1 MHKQSIN
8 EQRHELYPHRT
19 DPFFGSTLFNDTPTF
34 RAIPPEYLRKMLD
47 AQSEQSFLTDA
58 KYNFP
63 IFLGC
68 WDGVI
73 CSPPEGG
80 HENCYSVL
88 KQNGAL
94 LRMFYSCDY
103 SDLSDLI
110 DDMRDF
116 GGQILV
122 GSQVEKL
129 IAAAP
134 TSSIYYN
141 PFVGFDNPDKKNAP
155 QEWLVK
161 DTFPMRSLN
170 AIVGISDSFKSFL
183 AIHLACCIATGTEY
197 FGKKVQQG
205 PVLYF
210 APEGG
215 EGVPKRRAAWQIE
228 NSWSNCYI
236 PFYIRSKSFSFSSED
251 DLQFLR
257 NTLSVSSE
265 FAPKAVF
272 FDTLG
277 QSLGSHDENSAKDM
291 NKVARYLNDLKS
303 EFNCSFFWVDHAGY
317 EAKRSRGSS
326 AKFGAL
332 DTEFFVSR
340 TGDELKVQNTKM
352 KDADKCS
359 TLYLQ
364 SEQLHGSLI
373 LKQIE
378 QPQTHTE
385 TLLKIIKEETDRSLK
400 SIRKKFY
407 DVCKAETPQSKQKA
421 LKRALDTLLKA
432 EKILQQQ
439 TPDGAKL
446 ILTTESGHAHP
457 PL

>member
-1 MHKQSIN
+1 MQKQSKN
-8 EQRHELYPHRT
+8 EQRHGLYPYRT
-19 DPFFGSTLFNDTPTF
+19 DPYFSATLFNDAEPF

-47 AQSEQSFLTDA
+47 AQSEQSFLNDE

-68 WDGVI
+68 WDSII
-73 CSPPEGG
+73 CSTPEDG

-88 KQNGAL
+88 KQNDTGIGL
-94 LRMFYSCDY
+94 FYSCDY
-103 SDLSDLI
+103 SDLSGLI
-110 DDMRDF
+110 DEMRDF
-116 GGQILV
+116 GGAILMYH
-122 GSQVEKL
+122 QVEKL
-129 IAAAP
+129 IASAP
-134 TSSIYYN
+134 SSSIYYN
-141 PFVGFDNPDKKNAP
+141 PFIGFDNPDKKNAP

-205 PVLYF
+205 PVLYL

-236 PFYIRSKSFSFSSED
+236 PFYTRSKSFSFSSED

-257 NTLSVSSE
+257 NTLSVASE

-303 EFNCSFFWVDHAGY
+303 EFNCSFFWVDHAGH

-332 DTEFFVSR
+332 DTEFFVRR

-352 KDADKCS
+352 KDADKCA

-364 SEQLHGSLI
+364 SEQQHGSLI

-385 TLLKIIKEETDRSLK
+385 TLMNIIKEATDPSVK

-407 DVCKAETPQSKQKA
+407 DVCKAETSQSQQKA
-421 LKRALDTLLKA
+421 FKRAFDALVKA
-432 EKILQQQ
+432 EKIQEQQ
-439 TPDGAKL
+439 TNEGAKL
-446 ILTTESGHAHP
+446 VLTT
-457 PL
+457 